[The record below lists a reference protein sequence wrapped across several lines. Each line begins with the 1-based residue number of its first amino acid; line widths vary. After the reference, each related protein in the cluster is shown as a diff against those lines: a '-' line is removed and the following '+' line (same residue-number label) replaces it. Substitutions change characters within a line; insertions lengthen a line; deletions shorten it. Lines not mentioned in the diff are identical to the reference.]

1 MNMGPFDSSRFLGY
15 VSAVSPKGI
24 QIHFPS
30 ASLLSRFRHEGIQ
43 YPGGNVGEFIVLEG
57 ENYGFVARILSL
69 ELPDSERK
77 VLSEKAVREENSS
90 FHPIANAELAFSFS
104 MTTPETIERTIS
116 RFPEIGAKVYSCPI
130 SFLQNILSSSN
141 TAPTE
146 TMCASLG
153 KIVSNGMECS
163 ISLDAIFGR
172 HCAVVGT
179 TGSGKSWT
187 VSRLIEA
194 LISKTSNKIIILDPT
209 GEYSSLDENS
219 RVKSYTIGID
229 CHFPYEKLHISD
241 LFYLLRPT
249 AQSQRPILMEAIR
262 SLKTVRIVADCDIS
276 RIQSEGEKDCLKKL
290 QSQIENG
297 CLKKY
302 QFGKAEAENFQ
313 FIHQNELD
321 DAFCSFDFSCLI
333 RQIKNE
339 CAKSQYDPKKWDTF
353 DFKMYDYQTS
363 LIFRVRT
370 LMTMHDF
377 NSVFQFSKVNCTI
390 SSPIPKIIDSFLEA
404 TDTDILRFDFSQISA
419 SFNVRELVANIIAK
433 KLYSD
438 AKAGMFKDG
447 PVLMFLDEAHLF
459 LNKNLFDADQ
469 TIIPLDAFD
478 LIAKECRKFGL
489 FLCLATQMPR
499 DIPVGT
505 LSQMGTFVVHR
516 LINEQDRRVVET
528 ACSSASHASLAY
540 LPVLGPG
547 EALLSGVDFPIPLL
561 LKVDKPALPPKS
573 ETPKLLRRLAI
584 QQEIKLQQ
592 EKEC

>member
-15 VSAVSPKGI
+15 VSAVSPRGI

-104 MTTPETIERTIS
+104 MTSPEDMERTIS

-130 SFLQNILSSSN
+130 SFLQSIMSSSN
-141 TAPTE
+141 KYLNE

-153 KIVSNGMECS
+153 RIASNGMECS
-163 ISLDAIFGR
+163 ISLDAVFGR

-194 LISKTSNKIIILDPT
+194 LVSKTRNKVIILDPT
-209 GEYSSLDENS
+209 GEYSSLDENN
-219 RVKSYTIGID
+219 RVKSYTIGVD
-229 CHFPYEKLHISD
+229 CHFPYESLFISD

-262 SLKTVRIVADCDIS
+262 SLKTVRIASDSDIS
-276 RIQSEGEKDCLKKL
+276 KIQSEVEKECLEKL
-290 QSQIENG
+290 QPQIEKG
-297 CLKKY
+297 CLKKH
-302 QFGKAEAENFQ
+302 QFEKAEIENFQ

-321 DAFCSFDFSCLI
+321 GAFCSFDFSCLI

-339 CAKSQYDPKKWDTF
+339 CVKSQYDPKKWDTF
-353 DFKMYDYQTS
+353 DPKMYDYQTS

-370 LMTMHDF
+370 LMTTQDF
-377 NSVFQFSKVNCTI
+377 NSVFQFAKVDSKTSN
-390 SSPIPKIIDSFLEA
+390 PIPQIIDSFLTA
-404 TDTDILRFDFSQISA
+404 TDADILRFDFSQISA

-438 AKAGMFKDG
+438 AKAGMFKEC

-489 FLCLATQMPR
+489 FLCISTQMPR

-516 LINEQDRRVVET
+516 LINEQDRKVVET
-528 ACSSASHASLAY
+528 ACSSASHTSLSY

-547 EALLSGVDFPIPLL
+547 EALLSGMDFPIPLL
-561 LKVDKPALPPKS
+561 IKIDKPTLPPKS
-573 ETPKLLRRLAI
+573 ETPRLLQRLEEHGKTNS
-584 QQEIKLQQ
+584 QPKNES
-592 EKEC
+592 